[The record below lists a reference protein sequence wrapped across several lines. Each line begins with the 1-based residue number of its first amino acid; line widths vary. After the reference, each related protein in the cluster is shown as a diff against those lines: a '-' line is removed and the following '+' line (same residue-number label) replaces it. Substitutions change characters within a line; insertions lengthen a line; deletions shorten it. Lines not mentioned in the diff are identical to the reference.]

1 MKITAISF
9 NKRKTK
15 QNKSE
20 QQQQQQQQQNSYL
33 KFKPNQFPKS
43 DKLFEI
49 DLNPQEN
56 KPTYA
61 SILQKARKQI

>member
-1 MKITAISF
+1 MKVTAISF

-15 QNKSE
+15 QNKSK
-20 QQQQQQQQQNSYL
+20 QQQQQQQNSYL
-33 KFKPNQFPKS
+33 KLKPNQSPKS

>member
-1 MKITAISF
+1 MKVTAISF

-15 QNKSE
+15 QNKSK
-20 QQQQQQQQQNSYL
+20 QQQQQQQQNSYL
-33 KFKPNQFPKS
+33 KFKPTQSPKS

>member
-1 MKITAISF
+1 MKVTAISF

-15 QNKSE
+15 QNKSK
-20 QQQQQQQQQNSYL
+20 QQQQQQQQNSYL
-33 KFKPNQFPKS
+33 KFKPNQSPKS

>member
-1 MKITAISF
+1 MKVTAISF

-15 QNKSE
+15 QNKSK
-20 QQQQQQQQQNSYL
+20 QQQQQQQNSYL
-33 KFKPNQFPKS
+33 KLKPNQSPKS

-49 DLNPQEN
+49 DLNLQEN